1 MKRIRIGQIGTGHF
15 HAEATLATIL
25 KYPEVFDVVGIAE
38 VSPEAYKTY
47 GNRKTYQGLSWMTP
61 EELLAR
67 SDLDAVLVETNEWD
81 LVPVAQKCLDAGVHV
96 HLDKPAGEDIEA
108 YAKLLRQAKQ
118 KQRLV
123 QLGYMYRYNPA
134 IQYCYRALANQELG
148 EIFEIDAVMSTEHV
162 LPVRQYLS
170 RFRGGTM
177 YIFGCHLI
185 DLLISF
191 MGRPDR
197 IVPFQGK
204 TGFDGVDFYDNGLAV
219 FEYPKGACT
228 IRTTSNEVKGYDR
241 RQLVICGSKGTIEIK
256 PLENPTMMT
265 IAMADHTKGPVEYL
279 HDHHAVKSTIDLP
292 VLPGRYDTQLL
303 DFAAMIRGEK
313 DNPFSY
319 EHELLVQQAT
329 LLASG
334 FDIGLEEIPL

>member
-15 HAEATLATIL
+15 HAEATLATAL
-25 KYPEVFDVVGIAE
+25 KYPDVFEVVGIAE

-47 GNRKTYQGLSWMTP
+47 RNKKTYQGLTWMTP
-61 EELLAR
+61 EELLANP
-67 SDLDAVLVETNEWD
+67 DLDAVLVETNEWD
-81 LVPVAQKCLDAGVHV
+81 LVPVAQKCMDAGVHV
-96 HLDKPAGEDIEA
+96 HLDKPAGEDIDA
-108 YAKLLRQAKQ
+108 YAKLLRQAKH
-118 KQRLV
+118 KQLLV

-134 IQYCYRALANQELG
+134 IQYCYQALANQELG

-162 LPVRQYLS
+162 LAVRQYLS

-191 MGRPDR
+191 MGKPER
-197 IVPFQGK
+197 IIPFQGQ
-204 TGFDGVDFYDNGLAV
+204 TGFDGVAFYDNGIAV
-219 FEYPKGACT
+219 FEYPKGACS
-228 IRTTSNEVKGYDR
+228 IRTSSLEVKGYDR

-256 PLENPTMMT
+256 PLENPTVMT
-265 IAMADHTKGPVEYL
+265 VAMADHSKGPAEYL
-279 HDHHAVKSTIDLP
+279 HDHHAIKRTIDLP
-292 VLPGRYDTQLL
+292 ELPGRYDTQLL

-313 DNPFSY
+313 ANPFTY

-329 LLASG
+329 LKASG
-334 FDIGLEEIPL
+334 FDISLDEIPL